1 MRTAFA
7 GVFLYT
13 GSVNLQF
20 IFMVIFYFGGLFTVV
35 LTAYLMLF
43 SIVVWFICE
52 VAADEKMVFVPSD
65 I

>member
-1 MRTAFA
+1 
-7 GVFLYT
+7 
-13 GSVNLQF
+13 
-20 IFMVIFYFGGLFTVV
+20 MVIFYFGGLFTVV